1 MRVPCRPPPPGGMKQ
16 ARVSEVKIRS
26 ATIRGAGRVTAEA
39 ARLRGKS
46 GHHRAGRWGNPR
58 RRKPTESGTERRP
71 PPATHSP
78 ETPAVRVKGW
88 GKSPPAPWR
97 PGGSPNPVRCKVK
110 QVPTTRPAEEP
121 GTPLEPSGNRRPRE
135 MVTQDRIRLTGLLR
149 KSPGDPGLFYRGAHG
164 GRQGPR
170 GSLSG
175 FRGTRA
181 RAGEP
186 CSCVRFV
193 GRQADGGRGQAC
205 GRYGRRVAARQRRR
219 RPRDVWLCAWSNNDT
234 SAMSVASLSVGRDEL
249 AVL

>member
-1 MRVPCRPPPPGGMKQ
+1 VRVPCRPPPPGGMKQ

-26 ATIRGAGRVTAEA
+26 GTIRGAGRVTAEA

-97 PGGSPNPVRCKVK
+97 HGGSPNPVRCKVK

-121 GTPLEPSGNRRPRE
+121 GTPLEPPGNRRPRE
-135 MVTQDRIRLTGLLR
+135 MATQDRIRLMACYG
-149 KSPGDPGLFYRGAHG
+149 KSPGNGAFSIVG
-164 GRQGPR
+164 PPPQVIFPSRSFANGRASFP
-170 GSLSG
+170 SSG
-175 FRGTRA
+175 R
-181 RAGEP
+181 P
-186 CSCVRFV
+186 V
-193 GRQADGGRGQAC
+193 GRRAPSSSAAC
-205 GRYGRRVAARQRRR
+205 SR
-219 RPRDVWLCAWSNNDT
+219 
-234 SAMSVASLSVGRDEL
+234 SAGCEP
-249 AVL
+249 